1 MDTINLYCEEDFPE
15 IEGGDKIILAMVSD
29 LAQALVNITEN
40 GCFFFRYTMMFL
52 QYLKFH

>member
-40 GCFFFRYTMMFL
+40 GCFFFDIR
-52 QYLKFH
+52 